1 MPLVTYNQGRC
12 CLLLLAEHENAGHAE
27 HERDDHDQQELVLAE
42 LLGQMDPDGL
52 VAESVTH
59 RDVTGVLQ
67 AVFSHKKPPFM
78 I

>member
-1 MPLVTYNQGRC
+1 
-12 CLLLLAEHENAGHAE
+12 
-27 HERDDHDQQELVLAE
+27 
-42 LLGQMDPDGL
+42 MDPDGL